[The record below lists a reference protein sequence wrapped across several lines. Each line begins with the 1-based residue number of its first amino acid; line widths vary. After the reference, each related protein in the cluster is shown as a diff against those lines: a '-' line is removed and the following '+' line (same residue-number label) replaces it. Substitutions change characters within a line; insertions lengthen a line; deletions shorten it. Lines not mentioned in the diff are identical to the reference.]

1 MVFHL
6 HGLTP
11 LSVPQPRVF
20 SCALVTRK
28 NNERLNMKTSAP
40 VEIPPL
46 VTQAI
51 VPEFIRLPRVG
62 TECPFTGLKRSKLN
76 ELILPNTQNA
86 GHPKVK
92 SFVLRRRGSKT
103 GVRLVDYRSLADYI
117 RAHPQE
123 G

>member
-1 MVFHL
+1 VTQL
-6 HGLTP
+6 EA
-11 LSVPQPRVF
+11 VARVT
-20 SCALVTRK
+20 SEGVQLRPSDTEKQRKAEHENIRTRR
-28 NNERLNMKTSAP
+28 NPTAGD
-40 VEIPPL
+40 
-46 VTQAI
+46 QAI